1 MDITAL
7 NYINCNASRNSNL
20 RKIGGFLNFL
30 KEYDPIIVTIQ
41 EINIRSS
48 LKIFSD
54 TFQVII
60 NTEPE
65 SRDGIGIVTLIKQG
79 VRILDTI
86 ISKNGRI
93 IGVKI
98 KNAQIWNVY
107 PKSGTA
113 FKQAREL
120 FFREELC
127 VLMVNWKDHTRYI
140 FQSGDHNCTH
150 RLSDSL
156 NNGNQHLQPG
166 LVKHM
171 QIHGLSDDFVNVHGD
186 VQMFSRIT
194 ASSSTRIDFIL
205 SNSNA
210 CIYFQYVDMNAG
222 LDHKVVLARYEIS
235 ISLSREFI
243 PQDRLF
249 QGWVIHKML
258 ENDEDF
264 LNQAKY
270 IFEKVGE

>member
-1 MDITAL
+1 M
-7 NYINCNASRNSNL
+7 
-20 RKIGGFLNFL
+20 
-30 KEYDPIIVTIQ
+30 
-41 EINIRSS
+41 
-48 LKIFSD
+48 
-54 TFQVII
+54 
-60 NTEPE
+60 
-65 SRDGIGIVTLIKQG
+65 
-79 VRILDTI
+79 
-86 ISKNGRI
+86 
-93 IGVKI
+93 KI

-186 VQMFSRIT
+186 VRMFSRIT
-194 ASSSTRIDFIL
+194 ASSSTRIDFMPAFIF
-205 SNSNA
+205 N
-210 CIYFQYVDMNAG
+210 M
-222 LDHKVVLARYEIS
+222 S
-235 ISLSREFI
+235 I
-243 PQDRLF
+243 
-249 QGWVIHKML
+249 
-258 ENDEDF
+258 
-264 LNQAKY
+264 
-270 IFEKVGE
+270 